1 MTWQT
6 EQAAFSQLLISGT
19 LVHEATFEDMRERL
33 GIQVNPNLVIIVSI
47 DRYPVLASDKPVE
60 WKIDIGQKL
69 VKAIN
74 KAIQEPFL
82 WVWIEEGI
90 LAVLLELPIHGSEHT
105 YSYRRPLSVVRKI
118 QDLID
123 EERFSVSCG
132 MGSRYDD
139 PYFIHR
145 SYEEAKES
153 MVDRFFQGNR
163 VIYQYVKEK
172 RLVEELEKPIT
183 PEEKMELL
191 ARVRIGDEEGSV
203 NYLKILLERAARSY
217 QFHVE
222 MFKSEALDLIMSLSR
237 MALDMGGDASA
248 ILSENARV
256 VQALIGTV
264 RYDNFV
270 NKLCD
275 HWRKVAK
282 QAGQS
287 NEIEASPLIRSA
299 IKYIKAKHIQKLTL
313 KNIAEYCHVNAYY
326 LAHLFKK
333 ETGMSSID
341 FLNKVRIEKAVFL
354 LETTEMPVQQIA
366 GQVGF
371 VDANY
376 FSRKFKMIMNC
387 TPTDYREARLC

>member
-6 EQAAFSQLLISGT
+6 QQAAFAQLLLSGT
-19 LVHEATFEDMRERL
+19 LVHEATFEDMQERI
-33 GIQVNPNLVIIVSI
+33 GIKVNPNLVIIISI
-47 DRYPVLASDKPVE
+47 DRYPVLASGKAIE
-60 WKIDIGQKL
+60 WRIDIGQKL
-69 VKAIN
+69 VKAVN

-82 WVWIEEGI
+82 WLWMEEGI
-90 LAVLLELPIHGSEHT
+90 LAVLLELPINNSEHAN
-105 YSYRRPLSVVRKI
+105 SNRRPLSVVRKI

-123 EERFSVSCG
+123 GDRFSVSCG
-132 MGSRYDD
+132 IGSRYDD
-139 PYFIHR
+139 PYLIYR

-163 VIYQYVKEK
+163 VIYQYMKEK
-172 RLVEELEKPIT
+172 RLVEELEKPIS

-203 NYLKILLERAARSY
+203 NYLKILLERAAHSY
-217 QFHVE
+217 KFHVD
-222 MFKSEALDLIMSLSR
+222 MFKSEAIDLIMSLSR
-237 MALDMGGDASA
+237 MALDRGGDASA

-287 NEIEASPLIRSA
+287 SEMETSPLIRSA
-299 IKYIKAKHIQKLTL
+299 IKYIKEKHSQKLTL
-313 KNIAEYCHVNAYY
+313 KEIAEYCHVNAYY
-326 LAHLFKK
+326 FAHLFKK

-354 LETTEMPVQQIA
+354 LEKTEMPVQQIA

-376 FSRKFKMIMNC
+376 FSRKFKMVMNC
-387 TPTDYREARLC
+387 TPTEYREARLC